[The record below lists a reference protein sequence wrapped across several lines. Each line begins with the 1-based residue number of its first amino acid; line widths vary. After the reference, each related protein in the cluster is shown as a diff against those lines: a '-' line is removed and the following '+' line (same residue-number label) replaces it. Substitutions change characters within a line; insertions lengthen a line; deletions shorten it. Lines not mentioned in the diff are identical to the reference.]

1 MLYRPHLNEQLKER
15 RADFV
20 RFEAVWNA
28 SVGEYTRRLRALDGR
43 ASDGI
48 KLEAERAIA
57 AGAAR
62 AAGALPSTELEQA
75 GAFVVP
81 FAERWRSHEEA
92 RRWALEVLRERVT
105 CAADGSQIL
114 PGREISLPVAA
125 VQAAWF
131 ENPHTP
137 GGQDSYRKE
146 SRFAIITPQEL
157 LEAEGGAA
165 TAADLVGLRRF
176 ELELRALTEFL
187 ERRSGWRARGERLP
201 VAFFDGTLLLST
213 TRARAETL
221 DKLDLARGYIKA
233 LVEAVKLS
241 RDTEVPLVGYIDQS
255 YARDLVRLLD
265 LLAPKDE
272 RPAATVFDAR
282 LLSVAHRAAA
292 ADNSTQDESLFAA
305 WGDRTIFCYCM
316 REGMPE
322 FQDEEGNPLVGFVYL
337 QTTGEGAPAR
347 LDIPA
352 WVYQAG
358 LIDEVVNTVRAECVV
373 GNGYPYALETA
384 DAAAVITQGDREQ
397 FLRAMQEFAAEQKL
411 DFSVSRKPISKAHRR

>member
-1 MLYRPHLNEQLKER
+1 MLYRPHLNEQLRVR
-15 RADFV
+15 RAEFV
-20 RFEAVWNA
+20 SFEAVWNA
-28 SVGEYTRRLRALDGR
+28 SVGEYARRMRALDGR
-43 ASDGI
+43 AASEI

-62 AAGALPSTELEQA
+62 APGALPSTELESA

-81 FAERWRSHEEA
+81 FRERWRSHEEA
-92 RRWALEVLRERVT
+92 RRWALEVLRGRVT

-176 ELELRALTEFL
+176 ELELSALTEFL
-187 ERRSGWRARGERLP
+187 ERRRGWRARGERVP

-221 DKLDLARGYIKA
+221 DFPRAYIQTI
-233 LVEAVKLS
+233 VEAVELS

-265 LLAPKDE
+265 LLSQDA

-282 LLSVAHRAAA
+282 LLSVAPAAA
-292 ADNSTQDESLFAA
+292 ARNNNSLFAA
-305 WGDRTIFCYCM
+305 WGDRTIFCYCV
-316 REGMPE
+316 REGMSD
-322 FQDEEGNPLVGFVYL
+322 FQDAEGNPLVGFIYL

-352 WVYQAG
+352 WVYERG
-358 LIDEVVNTVRAECVV
+358 LIDEVVDTVRAECVV

-384 DAAAVITQGDREQ
+384 DAAAVITMQDREQ
-397 FLRAMQEFAAEQKL
+397 FLRAMQEFATEQQL
-411 DFSVSRKPISKAHRR
+411 GFSVSRKPISKAHRR

>member
-1 MLYRPHLNEQLKER
+1 MLYRPHLNEQLRER
-15 RADFV
+15 RAEFV
-20 RFEAVWNA
+20 DFEAVWSA
-28 SVGEYTRRLRALDGR
+28 SVNKYTGRLRALGGR
-43 ASDGI
+43 SSTEI
-48 KLEAERAIA
+48 KLEADRAID

-62 AAGALPSTELEQA
+62 AAGALPSTELERA

-81 FAERWRSHEEA
+81 FKERWRSHEEA

-137 GGQDSYRKE
+137 NGQQSYHKE
-146 SRFAIITPQEL
+146 SRFELITPEKL
-157 LEAEGGAA
+157 LEAEGGLA

-176 ELELRALTEFL
+176 ELELEVLKEFL
-187 ERRSGWRARGERLP
+187 ERRKGWRERGERVP

-213 TRARAETL
+213 TRVRAEAKIFPREHMATAL
-221 DKLDLARGYIKA
+221 SDAAR
-233 LVEAVKLS
+233 LS
-241 RDTEVPLVGYIDQS
+241 RETEVPLVGYVDQS

-265 LLAPKDE
+265 LLSEDA

-282 LLSVAHRAAA
+282 LLSVAPAAA
-292 ADNSTQDESLFAA
+292 AVGNNESLFAA
-305 WGDRTIFCYCM
+305 WGDRTIFCYCV
-316 REGMPE
+316 REGMHD
-322 FQDEEGNPLVGFVYL
+322 FHDAEGKPLVGFVYL

-352 WVYQAG
+352 WVYEAG
-358 LIDEVVNTVRAECVV
+358 LIDEVVDTVRAECVV

-384 DAAAVITQGDREQ
+384 DAAAVITMQDREQ
-397 FLRAMQEFAAEQKL
+397 FLRAMQEFAAEQNL
-411 DFSVSRKPISKAHRR
+411 GFSVSRKPISKAHRR

>member
-1 MLYRPHLNEQLKER
+1 MLYRPHLNEQLRER
-15 RADFV
+15 RAEFV
-20 RFEAVWNA
+20 RFEAVWSA
-28 SVGEYTRRLRALDGR
+28 SVDKYTRRLRALGGR
-43 ASDGI
+43 ASSEI
-48 KLEAERAIA
+48 KLEAERAIT

-62 AAGALPSTELEQA
+62 AAGALPSGELERA

-81 FAERWRSHEEA
+81 FKERWRSHEEA

-146 SRFAIITPQEL
+146 SRFSIITPEEL

-176 ELELRALTEFL
+176 ELEMRALTEFL
-187 ERRSGWRARGERLP
+187 ERRRGWRARGERLP

-221 DKLDLARGYIKA
+221 DLSRGYVKA
-233 LVEAVKLS
+233 TVEAVKLS
-241 RDTEVPLVGYIDQS
+241 RETEVPLVGYIDQS
-255 YARDLVRLLD
+255 YARDVVRLLD
-265 LLAPKDE
+265 LLSTDA

-282 LLSVAHRAAA
+282 LLSVAPAAA
-292 ADNSTQDESLFAA
+292 AAGNDDTLFAA
-305 WGDRTIFCYCM
+305 WGDRTIFCYCV
-316 REGMPE
+316 REGMQD
-322 FQDEEGNPLVGFVYL
+322 FQDAEGNPLVGFVYL
-337 QTTGEGAPAR
+337 QTTGEGSPAR

-352 WVYQAG
+352 WVYEAG
-358 LIDEVVNTVRAECVV
+358 LIDEVVDTVRAECVV

-411 DFSVSRKPISKAHRR
+411 GFSVSRKPISKAHRR

>member
-1 MLYRPHLNEQLKER
+1 MLYRPHLNEQLRQR
-15 RADFV
+15 RAEFV

-28 SVGEYTRRLRALDGR
+28 SVGEYTRRLRALGR
-43 ASDGI
+43 RSSDEI
-48 KLEAERAIA
+48 RLEAERAIL

-62 AAGALPSTELEQA
+62 APGALPSGELEVA

-92 RRWALEVLRERVT
+92 RRWALEVLRGRVT

-131 ENPHTP
+131 ENPHTA

-146 SRFAIITPQEL
+146 SRFAIITPEEL

-176 ELELRALTEFL
+176 ELELYALTEFL
-187 ERRSGWRARGERLP
+187 ERRRGWRARGERLP

-221 DKLDLARGYIKA
+221 DFSRGYVKA
-233 LVEAVKLS
+233 IIEAVELS
-241 RDTEVPLVGYIDQS
+241 RDAEVPLVGYIDQS

-265 LLAPKDE
+265 LLSTDA
-272 RPAATVFDAR
+272 RPAATVFDSR
-282 LLSVAHRAAA
+282 LLSVAPAAA
-292 ADNSTQDESLFAA
+292 AASDESVFAA
-305 WGDRTIFCYCM
+305 WGDRTIFCYCV
-316 REGMPE
+316 REGMQE
-322 FQDEEGNPLVGFVYL
+322 FEDAEGNPLVGFVYL
-337 QTTGEGAPAR
+337 QTTGEGSPAR

-352 WVYQAG
+352 WVYDKG
-358 LIDEVVNTVRAECVV
+358 LVDEVVDTVRAECVV

-384 DAAAVITQGDREQ
+384 DAAAVITMQDREQ
-397 FLRAMQEFAAEQKL
+397 FLRAMQQFAAEQKL
-411 DFSVSRKPISKAHRR
+411 GFSVSRKPVSKAHRR

>member
-20 RFEAVWNA
+20 RFEAVWNE
-28 SVGEYTRRLRALDGR
+28 SVSEYTRRLRSLGGR
-43 ASDGI
+43 TAAGI

-57 AGAAR
+57 GGAAR
-62 AAGALPSTELEQA
+62 AAGALPSAELERA

-92 RRWALEVLRERVT
+92 RRWALEVLRGRVT

-137 GGQDSYRKE
+137 GGQDTYRKE

-157 LEAEGGAA
+157 LESEGGAA

-176 ELELRALTEFL
+176 ELELGALSEFL
-187 ERRSGWRARGERLP
+187 ERRRGWRARGERMPL
-201 VAFFDGTLLLST
+201 AFFDGTLLLST
-213 TRARAETL
+213 TRTRTDTLSATL
-221 DKLDLARGYIKA
+221 DFSRGYVKA
-233 LVEAVKLS
+233 IVEAVELS

-265 LLAPKDE
+265 LLSTDA
-272 RPAATVFDAR
+272 RPAATVFDTR
-282 LLSVAHRAAA
+282 LLSVAATGG
-292 ADNSTQDESLFAA
+292 NEEPLFAA
-305 WGDRTIFCYCM
+305 WGDRTIFYYCV
-316 REGMPE
+316 REGMKE
-322 FQDEEGNPLVGFVYL
+322 FQDEEGNPLIGFLYL

-352 WVYQAG
+352 WVYEAG
-358 LIDEVVNTVRAECVV
+358 LIDEVVDTVRAECVV

-384 DAAAVITQGDREQ
+384 DAAAVITMQDREQ
-397 FLRAMQEFAAEQKL
+397 FLRAMQEFAAEQNL
-411 DFSVSRKPISKAHRR
+411 GFHVSRKPISKAHRR

>member
-1 MLYRPHLNEQLKER
+1 MLYRPHLNEQLRER
-15 RADFV
+15 RAEFV

-28 SVGEYTRRLRALDGR
+28 SVGDYTRRLRALDGR
-43 ASDGI
+43 ASSEI
-48 KLEAERAIA
+48 KLEAERALA

-62 AAGALPSTELEQA
+62 AAGALPSAELERA

-81 FAERWRSHEEA
+81 FTERWRSHEEA
-92 RRWALEVLRERVT
+92 RRWAVEVLKGRVT

-131 ENPHTP
+131 ENPHTAT
-137 GGQDSYRKE
+137 GQDSYRKE

-176 ELELRALTEFL
+176 ELEMRALTEFL
-187 ERRSGWRARGERLP
+187 ERRRGWRARGERLP

-221 DKLDLARGYIKA
+221 DFSRGYVKA
-233 LVEAVKLS
+233 IVEAVELS

-265 LLAPKDE
+265 LLSTDA

-282 LLSVAHRAAA
+282 LLSVMPAAA
-292 ADNSTQDESLFAA
+292 AESNGESLFAA
-305 WGDRTIFCYCM
+305 WGDRTIFCYCV
-316 REGMPE
+316 REGM
-322 FQDEEGNPLVGFVYL
+322 QDFEDAEGNPLVGFVYL

-352 WVYQAG
+352 WVYEKG
-358 LIDEVVNTVRAECVV
+358 LVDEVVDTVRAECVV

-384 DAAAVITQGDREQ
+384 DAAAVITLQDREQ

-411 DFSVSRKPISKAHRR
+411 GFSVSRKPISKAHRR

>member
-1 MLYRPHLNEQLKER
+1 MLYRPHLNEQLTR
-15 RADFV
+15 RREDFV

-28 SVGEYTRRLRALDGR
+28 SVGAYTRRLRAIGGQ
-43 ASDGI
+43 ASAGI

-62 AAGALPSTELEQA
+62 APGALPSSELESA
-75 GAFVVP
+75 RSFVVP
-81 FAERWRSHEEA
+81 FARRWRSHEEA

-157 LEAEGGAA
+157 LEAEGGAT
-165 TAADLVGLRRF
+165 TAADLVSLRRF
-176 ELELRALTEFL
+176 ELELGALTEFL
-187 ERRSGWRARGERLP
+187 ERRRGWRARGERLP

-221 DKLDLARGYIKA
+221 DFPRAYIQA
-233 LVEAVKLS
+233 IVEAVELS

-265 LLAPKDE
+265 LLSEDA

-282 LLSVAHRAAA
+282 LLSVASSAAP
-292 ADNSTQDESLFAA
+292 NGDESLFKA
-305 WGDRTIFCYCM
+305 WGDRTIFCYCV
-316 REGMPE
+316 REGMADFE
-322 FQDEEGNPLVGFVYL
+322 DAEGNPLVGFVYL

-352 WVYQAG
+352 WVHEAG
-358 LIDEVVNTVRAECVV
+358 LIDEVVDTVRAECVV

-384 DAAAVITQGDREQ
+384 DAAAVITMNDREQ

-411 DFSVSRKPISKAHRR
+411 GFSVSRKPVSKAHRR